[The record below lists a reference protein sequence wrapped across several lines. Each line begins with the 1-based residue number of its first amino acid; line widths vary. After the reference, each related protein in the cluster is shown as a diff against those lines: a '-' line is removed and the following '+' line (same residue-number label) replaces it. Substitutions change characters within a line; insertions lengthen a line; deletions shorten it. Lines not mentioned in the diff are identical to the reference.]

1 MIEEALRQAGIEREQ
16 IEVLAVGL
24 GPGSYTGIRAA
35 IAIAQGWQL
44 ASDAK
49 LLGVGS
55 DEVLAEQSRAQ
66 GMIGKVN
73 VVIDAQR
80 NEFYLERFEITAER
94 YSRLDPL
101 RLARAGEIQSRLRA
115 GEIVAG
121 PEVAKFFPGG
131 RLLFPSAAAVA
142 GLARNRTDYI
152 SGEQL
157 TPIYLRQTSFVKAP
171 PPRTLPE

>member
-1 MIEEALRQAGIEREQ
+1 MKILALEFSSGQRSAAVLNSAASSISSFEVVETGERGPFGMIEEALRQAGIEREQ

-101 RLARAGEIQSRLRA
+101 RLARAAIAL
-115 GEIVAG
+115 II
-121 PEVAKFFPGG
+121 FPAN
-131 RLLFPSAAAVA
+131 S
-142 GLARNRTDYI
+142 
-152 SGEQL
+152 
-157 TPIYLRQTSFVKAP
+157 
-171 PPRTLPE
+171 